1 MHRKN
6 YFFPV
11 EAHLADAVLSVHC
24 FELAVSVVNLVSV
37 LVLLLFKVGCSH
49 ILVLLSRATLDFEG

>member
-1 MHRKN
+1 M
-6 YFFPV
+6 